1 MAFEANRVLF
11 GHDPE
16 PRLLAVEPVGDTE
29 VELFSRSAGG
39 SLERRREPL
48 HPIAWVAGT
57 VPVDGVEYQALKG
70 QQPLGFLA
78 KCADWPTFAALR
90 SELRAAGMPHYAP
103 TDPAHQYLLQ
113 SGKTLF
119 KELPYEELRRMQ
131 IYLPDAEPG
140 EEAIQRIELAD
151 NQGWSK
157 VIEGAAER
165 DLLKALSDAIAERDP
180 DVIEG
185 HDLFRSLLARIACR
199 ARRMR
204 LKLLWGRDG
213 SALTSRSSRLQ
224 IAEKTIG
231 YPKFTAYGR
240 HFVDTY
246 LLAQFWDVSARELE
260 GTSLEEVAEHFHR
273 EGSATQQTRELA
285 ELLGSSLFIQAQ
297 IFPYT
302 YQEVVL
308 RGNATKIN
316 TLFLRE
322 YLRQRHSIGY
332 PPETQAFEGGYTDI
346 FKTGVIR
353 AVWHCDVAS
362 LYPSVMLR
370 YDCFPESDE
379 LGIFRGLLTD
389 LRQFRLEAKKE
400 ARRAQIPAER
410 HHWEALQSAFK
421 ILINSF
427 YGYLGFAQGHFADF
441 NAASKVTQTGRDL
454 LRQMVAWLEQQGAG
468 VIEIDTDGIY
478 FTPPEG
484 ISHDELRA
492 GLAATLPEGIEVDF
506 DARYAAMFSYKAKNY
521 ALLTE
526 EGEVILRG
534 GALRSRG
541 MERYL
546 RLFLQEML
554 RHLLQGNPQAVAN
567 LKADYE
573 AKIRGREW
581 PIEMLMKCDTLQESL
596 DQYRRKISAGARNR
610 SAPYEL
616 AVASGKAYQPGD
628 QVRYYITGEKA
639 KVAAYENARLVA
651 DWNPSARDEN
661 VEYYVAKLK
670 DLVKRF
676 AVYL

>member
-1 MAFEANRVLF
+1 MAFEANPVLF

-16 PRLLAVEPVGDTE
+16 PRLLAVEPVSDTE
-29 VELFSRSAGG
+29 VELFSRSADGT
-39 SLERRREPL
+39 LERRREPL
-48 HPIAWVAGT
+48 RPVAWVAGT
-57 VPVDGVEYQALKG
+57 IPIQGIEYHPLKG
-70 QQPLGFLA
+70 KQPLGFLA
-78 KCADWPTFAALR
+78 ECPDWPTFVALR
-90 SELRAAGMPHYAP
+90 SELRASGMPHHAP
-103 TDPAHQYLLQ
+103 TDRAHQYLLQ

-119 KELPYEELRRMQ
+119 KGLPYEELRRMQ
-131 IYLPDAEPG
+131 IYIPEAEPG
-140 EEAIQRIELAD
+140 EEAISRIELAD

-157 VIEGAAER
+157 VIEGLPER
-165 DLLKALSDAIAERDP
+165 ELLKALTEALLERDP

-185 HDLFRSLLARIACR
+185 HDLFRSLLARIAGR

-204 LKLLWGRDG
+204 LKLPWGRDG
-213 SALTSRSSRLQ
+213 STLSHRASRLQ

-231 YPKFTAYGR
+231 YPKFTVYGR

-246 LLAQFWDVSARELE
+246 VLAQFWDVSARELE
-260 GTSLEEVAEHFHR
+260 GTSLEEVAAHFHR
-273 EGSATQQTRELA
+273 EGSPTQQTRELA

-322 YLRQRHSIGY
+322 YLRQRHSVGY
-332 PPETQAFEGGYTDI
+332 PPETQTFEGGYTDI
-346 FKTGVIR
+346 FKTGVIKD
-353 AVWHCDVAS
+353 VWHCDVAS

-389 LRQFRLEAKKE
+389 LRQFRLEAKQE
-400 ARRAQIPAER
+400 ARRAKLPAER

-441 NAASKVTQTGRDL
+441 QAAGKVTQTGRDL
-454 LRQMVAWLEQQGAG
+454 LRQMVAWLEKAGAG

-478 FTPPEG
+478 FTPPPG
-484 ISHDELRA
+484 AALDDLRA

-521 ALLTE
+521 ALLTVD
-526 EGEVILRG
+526 GEVILRG

-554 RHLLQGNPQAVAN
+554 KLLLQGKPEAVPELQAS
-567 LKADYE
+567 YE
-573 AKIRGREW
+573 ARIRGREW
-581 PIEMLMKCDTLQESL
+581 PIEMLMKCDALQESL

-616 AVASGKAYQPGD
+616 ALASGKAYQPGD
-628 QVRYYITGEKA
+628 QVRYYITGDKA
-639 KVAAYENARLVA
+639 KVAAYENARLVSE
-651 DWNPSARDEN
+651 WNPEARDEN

-676 AVYL
+676 AEFL